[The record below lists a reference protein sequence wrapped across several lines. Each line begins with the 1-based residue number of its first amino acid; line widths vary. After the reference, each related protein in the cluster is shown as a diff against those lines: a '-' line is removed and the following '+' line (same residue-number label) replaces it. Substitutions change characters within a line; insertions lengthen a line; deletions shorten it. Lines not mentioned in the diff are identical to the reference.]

1 MGKGMINFAESIPV
15 HSHIQDTAAGESITG
30 DAVGG
35 VTFKTPFKGI
45 NITVGYGGFHQTP
58 YG

>member
-15 HSHIQDTAAGESITG
+15 HSHIQDAAAGESITG

-35 VTFKTPFKGI
+35 VPIKSLFKGI
-45 NITVGYGGFHQTP
+45 NIAVGYGGFHHAP
-58 YG
+58 FG